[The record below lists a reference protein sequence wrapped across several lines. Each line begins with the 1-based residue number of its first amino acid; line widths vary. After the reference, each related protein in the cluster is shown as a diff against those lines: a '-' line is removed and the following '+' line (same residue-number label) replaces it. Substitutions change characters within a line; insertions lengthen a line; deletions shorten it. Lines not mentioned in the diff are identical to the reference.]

1 VTYTNTVLKL
11 RSTTNTLIIM
21 AHPIA
26 VMILTQNMRITP
38 SFLMY
43 SYCSRHFPT
52 LPALQSFPQ
61 RPRRVADAFEP
72 TRRLHPV
79 PMATTRRA
87 SRFPFP
93 VAAATLLLVL
103 LLAGGGAADD
113 ASSDDDAGGPR
124 TPGCSNK
131 FQLVTACSPPVLSRF
146 ALPF

>member
-1 VTYTNTVLKL
+1 MGGMVGDSFRPLPQFPK
-11 RSTTNTLIIM
+11 
-21 AHPIA
+21 
-26 VMILTQNMRITP
+26 P
-38 SFLMY
+38 S
-43 SYCSRHFPT
+43 
-52 LPALQSFPQ
+52 ALQSFADDH
-61 RPRRVADAFEP
+61 RVSLRVADAFEP